1 VNVAAP
7 AATESLLARLY
18 WGLAAVIL
26 VGYAIGGRS
35 FAYLQLGGVYIGEM
49 LLAAGCMA
57 AGWAVLTE
65 RPRGRS
71 RCRTVLMALAALV
84 AWCVFCTVPHLPVYG
99 ADTLRDAATYGYSAF
114 AIVTYSLLRR
124 NPRRLALLVRAYG
137 RYARWFPY
145 VALVL
150 VVMVAAG
157 VVLPEVAPGV
167 GLLVPKAG
175 DLGVHLAGIIAFLG
189 YTASRSSN
197 VVQLTAICCAALS
210 VLTINRG
217 GGLAVLFAMGAL
229 WKHGFRALKTFAAVA
244 AIAAVVMMVIVILDV
259 RITFFQNRELSPRQL
274 LINLT
279 SLTESDREM
288 SGNVLETRRW
298 RISWWRQI
306 VDYTVFGEYFWM
318 GKGFGIA
325 LGTED
330 GVTVDR
336 RLRSPHNIWMTYLS
350 RTGVPGVILWTLVVL
365 LWGILLLRASRAAQQ
380 SGAQQLS
387 RLAYFLFVF
396 GCAFLINGFF
406 DVYLEGPMGAVW
418 FWTVFG
424 AGLAVIDACRTPLAP
439 GGKRPLV
446 VLPLTAL
453 TKREGRVVRRST
465 SPESTG

>member
-1 VNVAAP
+1 
-7 AATESLLARLY
+7 
-18 WGLAAVIL
+18 
-26 VGYAIGGRS
+26 
-35 FAYLQLGGVYIGEM
+35 
-49 LLAAGCMA
+49 
-57 AGWAVLTE
+57 
-65 RPRGRS
+65 
-71 RCRTVLMALAALV
+71 
-84 AWCVFCTVPHLPVYG
+84 
-99 ADTLRDAATYGYSAF
+99 
-114 AIVTYSLLRR
+114 
-124 NPRRLALLVRAYG
+124 
-137 RYARWFPY
+137 
-145 VALVL
+145 
-150 VVMVAAG
+150 
-157 VVLPEVAPGV
+157 
-167 GLLVPKAG
+167 
-175 DLGVHLAGIIAFLG
+175 
-189 YTASRSSN
+189 
-197 VVQLTAICCAALS
+197 
-210 VLTINRG
+210 
-217 GGLAVLFAMGAL
+217 
-229 WKHGFRALKTFAAVA
+229 
-244 AIAAVVMMVIVILDV
+244 
-259 RITFFQNRELSPRQL
+259 
-274 LINLT
+274 
-279 SLTESDREM
+279 
-288 SGNVLETRRW
+288 
-298 RISWWRQI
+298 
-306 VDYTVFGEYFWM
+306 M